1 MNYYNEHDPY
11 PAQWLRNLAAAG
23 HIPPGTVDERSIA
36 DVRPDD
42 LVGVTQA
49 HFFAGI
55 AFLFGLC
62 PAAVVEGI
70 TRAIAVGPALARVN
84 PSPPQ
89 EKDSAKTT
97 SATSGLSSDAS
108 SRSLD
113 IQRSSESRLRALLEG
128 TGSPLYD
135 LTCKRWTMLSGP
147 SIFAVRASARRTS
160 GSGCSGSRVG
170 WTTASVT
177 DGERGGT
184 ITDKMTGGSLPQV
197 ATLAGSPSGWMTPT
211 VEDTARKG
219 SMEDWRKFTE
229 EQQWSGARLRNQV
242 HATGWPTPRQQDG
255 PNGGPSQGIDRLP
268 GAAAL
273 AALASPSMSGWATPS
288 TRDHKDTGDLST
300 SMVRRDGKLRND
312 TVPRQAHGLTS
323 NTSPAPTENPAQ
335 LNPAF
340 SRWLMGY
347 PPEWDACAPTSNPK
361 RTNLP

>member
-1 MNYYNEHDPY
+1 MS
-11 PAQWLRNLAAAG
+11 AQMTLWGSPKRISSAALEDG
-23 HIPPGTVDERSIA
+23 PTPSDS
-36 DVRPDD
+36 PD
-42 LVGVTQA
+42 
-49 HFFAGI
+49 
-55 AFLFGLC
+55 GLTTG
-62 PAAVVEGI
+62 PSGPAVVH
-70 TRAIAVGPALARVN
+70 AN

-89 EKDSAKTT
+89 ERDSAKKT
-97 SATSGLSSDAS
+97 SATSGPSSDAS

-113 IQRSSESRLRALLEG
+113 LQRSSESRLRALLEG

-160 GSGCSGSRVG
+160 GSGCSGLRVG
-170 WTTASVT
+170 WTTASAT

-184 ITDKMTGGSLPQV
+184 ITDKMTGSSPPQV

-211 VEDTARKG
+211 VEDAARKG

-242 HATGWPTPRQQDG
+242 HATGWPTPCQQDG
-255 PNGGPSQGIDRLP
+255 PNGGPSQGSDRLP

-273 AALASPSMSGWATPS
+273 AGWATPQAELDRKWRIS
-288 TRDHKDTGDLST
+288 TTEAATRRLASGKSHSNEMYGHLVIRGDL
-300 SMVRRDGKLRND
+300 
-312 TVPRQAHGLTS
+312 S
-323 NTSPAPTENPAQ
+323 NTSPAQTENPAQ

-361 RTNLP
+361 RMNLP